1 LYGLIQTD
9 NELPQELLFEINAA
23 WDHLARISVYRDQ
36 NCDERREIE
45 KSFSHLKRSCLDVFK
60 LLVKRA
66 SEQHHELLRIDTSV
80 IDNGEFDKNL
90 HQFWRQIQLA
100 ATSARQVEGIP
111 HDGPV
116 KSFDQWQEVGRM
128 CLQLQ
133 NDFFLHERVP
143 WARRRHEDLRL
154 ATKLQSWGLQSWG
167 LQSWGLQSWGLQSW
181 GLQSWG
187 LQSWGQG
194 SLLPTFV
201 ISVAT
206 RGWLPTVCAV
216 LSSLVWI
223 LGCLLERF
231 PGRNWWKGRK
241 VRPLA

>member
-1 LYGLIQTD
+1 MYGLIQTD

-167 LQSWGLQSWGLQSW
+167 
-181 GLQSWG
+181 
-187 LQSWGQG
+187 QG

>member
-1 LYGLIQTD
+1 VKPLYGLIQTD

-167 LQSWGLQSWGLQSW
+167 LQSWGTAKLGTRFAATHFCDQRCHERMAAYCVCGAILPRLDTRLLARAFSWPQ
-181 GLQSWG
+181 
-187 LQSWGQG
+187 
-194 SLLPTFV
+194 
-201 ISVAT
+201 
-206 RGWLPTVCAV
+206 
-216 LSSLVWI
+216 LVE
-223 LGCLLERF
+223 G
-231 PGRNWWKGRK
+231 
-241 VRPLA
+241 

>member
-1 LYGLIQTD
+1 MKPLYGLIQTD

-167 LQSWGLQSWGLQSW
+167 
-181 GLQSWG
+181 
-187 LQSWGQG
+187 QG